1 MGLIKLAKKLLS
13 REAKPA
19 DGAAWVVVEKRYIY
33 SPEYKG
39 YIIPWYQLY
48 HEGTLHDC
56 ENQRMIIEDKL
67 TKAAISAVTM
77 APGSLKALPVIEVMK
92 KAYFQAIVY
101 GYKSYGL

>member
-1 MGLIKLAKKLLS
+1 MGLIKLAEKLLS

-33 SPEYKG
+33 IPEYKG
-39 YIIPWYQLY
+39 YITPWYQLY
-48 HEGTLHDC
+48 HEGTFYDC

-67 TKAAISAVTM
+67 TKAAIM
-77 APGSLKALPVIEVMK
+77 GHAPLQTVPVIEVMK

-101 GYKSYGL
+101 GYKSYGY